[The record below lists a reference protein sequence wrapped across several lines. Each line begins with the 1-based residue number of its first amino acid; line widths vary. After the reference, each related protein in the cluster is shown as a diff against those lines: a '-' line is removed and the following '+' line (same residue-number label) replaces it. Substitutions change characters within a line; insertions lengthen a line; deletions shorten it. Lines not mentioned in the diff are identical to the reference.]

1 MKQIQ
6 VTAVELSAQSEVIV
20 LNSSFVARTVRAAE
34 NLKRIKKRVE
44 DSSTNY
50 VLDED
55 GNRKKDE
62 KGNPIT
68 EVQVGKTSCH
78 LQPED
83 AAALYNAVIPF
94 IEDLCAALLGEEDE
108 R

>member
-1 MKQIQ
+1 MNKIQ
-6 VTAVELSAQSEVIV
+6 VAAVELSAQSEVIV

-62 KGNPIT
+62 KGNYVT

-83 AAALYNAVIPF
+83 AEALYNAVIPF
-94 IEDLCAALLGEEDE
+94 IEDLCAALLGEEAE

>member
-1 MKQIQ
+1 MNKIQ

-44 DSSTNY
+44 DSSTTY

-62 KGNPIT
+62 KGNSVT

-94 IEDLCAALLGEEDE
+94 VEDLCAALLGEEAE